1 VVTDNADMESRSKM
15 SDVNGISSDGN
26 IETMLSVEKGL
37 RELAS
42 LKVFLKLEVC
52 MDLYATSKFQLH
64 VSMINLTQRHDS
76 HCLKS
81 SLRVLIDVHDFLECE
96 TYCLP
101 RHIQFYS
108 S

>member
-1 VVTDNADMESRSKM
+1 M
-15 SDVNGISSDGN
+15 SDVNDISSDGN

-42 LKVFLKLEVC
+42 LKVFLKLELCVW
-52 MDLYATSKFQLH
+52 DIYATSKFQLR

-81 SLRVLIDVHDFLECE
+81 ALRVLIDVHDFLECE

-101 RHIQFYS
+101 RLIQFYS

>member
-1 VVTDNADMESRSKM
+1 M
-15 SDVNGISSDGN
+15 SDVNDISSDGN

-81 SLRVLIDVHDFLECE
+81 SLCVLIDVHDFLECE

-101 RHIQFYS
+101 RLIQFYS